1 MKLKKISSWILG
13 FSVRMVVLLIMVSVL
28 YMACTKAYNF
38 GVAIFSEEGVARSGQ
53 GEDVLVN
60 IPVGSTNQEV
70 GTILYDAGLISDVNI
85 FTIQMFIYQGE
96 INDGVYMFNTENSPE
111 DIIEKITD
119 GVTVQQDGTGE
130 R

>member
-13 FSVRMVVLLIMVSVL
+13 FSVKMVLILIMVSVL
-28 YMACTKAYNF
+28 YMACTKAFNF
-38 GVAIFSEEGVARSGQ
+38 GALIFSEEGVARSGQ

-70 GTILYDAGLISDVNI
+70 GTILYDAGLVADVNV
-85 FTIQMFIYQGE
+85 FVIQMFIYQGE

-111 DIIEKITD
+111 DIIEKISNA
-119 GVTVQQDGTGE
+119 VTVQQDGTGE
-130 R
+130 K

>member
-13 FSVRMVVLLIMVSVL
+13 FSVKMVVLLIMVSVL
-28 YMACTKAYNF
+28 YMACTKAYSF
-38 GVAIFSEEGVARSGQ
+38 GAAIFSEEGVARSGQ

-70 GTILYDAGLISDVNI
+70 GNILYDAGLISDVNV
-85 FTIQMFIYQGE
+85 FVIQMFIYQCE

-119 GVTVQQDGTGE
+119 AVTVEQDGTGE
-130 R
+130 K

>member
-13 FSVRMVVLLIMVSVL
+13 FSVKMVLILIMVSVL
-28 YMACTKAYNF
+28 YMACTKAFNF
-38 GVAIFSEEGVARSGQ
+38 GVLIFSEEGVARSGQ

-70 GTILYDAGLISDVNI
+70 GTILYDAGLVADVNI
-85 FTIQMFIYQGE
+85 FAIQMLIYQGE

-111 DIIEKITD
+111 DIIEKISNA
-119 GVTVQQDGTGE
+119 VTVQQDGTGE